1 MSSAQIMDIVSNFL
15 KENIEDKDFLEN
27 LLIQWN
33 SKKIKTSIKK
43 EVKNKLNKIK
53 DVNKPKKN
61 QSSYMFFCTNNRE
74 LIKSKMQKD
83 SKQTEVM
90 VELGKKWNELK
101 NSQSKED
108 LEKVKIYENDANNDK
123 ERYIQEM
130 ENYEP
135 PIQRAE
141 IFSSNRRVHKD
152 PNKPKSAKSA
162 YILFCAEYRESVKAD
177 VTDPKEITRNLAK
190 LWNEFKIDKDR
201 TDEYQKFIDLSTK
214 DKLRYNKDLVTYNLP
229 SECETSNNI
238 VEESKKKTNGYIN
251 FSKENRSKIKS
262 ENQDDDSK
270 NITKLVSI
278 SWNKLTDD
286 EKSEWSM

>member
-43 EVKNKLNKIK
+43 VVKNKLNKIK

-123 ERYIQEM
+123 ERYTQEM

-135 PIQRAE
+135 PIEMLARWLDTDEAK
-141 IFSSNRRVHKD
+141 KD

>member
-15 KENIEDKDFLEN
+15 KENIEDKDFQEN

-43 EVKNKLNKIK
+43 VVKNKLNKIK

-123 ERYIQEM
+123 ERYTQEM

-135 PIQRAE
+135 PIQQAE